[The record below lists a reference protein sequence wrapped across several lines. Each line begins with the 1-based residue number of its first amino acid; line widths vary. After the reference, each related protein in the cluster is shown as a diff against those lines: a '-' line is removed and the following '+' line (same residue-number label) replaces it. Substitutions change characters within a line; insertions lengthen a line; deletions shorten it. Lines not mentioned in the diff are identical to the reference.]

1 MMRSLFSGISGLR
14 NHQTRMDVIGNN
26 IANINTVAF
35 KSSRVNF
42 QEVFSQTLRGGSSPG
57 EYAGGQD
64 PMQIGLGMALGSIDS
79 VNIPGNVQTTGLMTD
94 MAIQGD
100 GFFILSDGSGKYY
113 SRAGDLR
120 RDGQDYLVSVQGM
133 RVKGWM
139 AASGEFG
146 TRNRETM
153 TDLRIPMGKGI
164 PAKPTEAAQFT
175 RNLDSGAPVGT
186 QVNVAFGAYDSLGNS
201 HDVTVSFEKTAGL
214 REWTWTAT
222 GAGVAPGST
231 GTIIFG
237 PDGAFDSEDEGLIT
251 IAAPAAED
259 IVIDPQFDEMTQF
272 SSPDGV
278 STAELSGSD
287 GSGPGVL
294 KSFTVDSQ
302 GVITGAYSNGAN
314 QPIAQ
319 VALAFFPNPAGLL
332 KIGEGLSIET
342 ANAGLCRVD
351 APGSSGTGAIAPASL
366 EMSNV
371 DLAAEFTNMII
382 TQRGFQASS
391 RIITASDEMLQE
403 LANLKR

>member
-42 QEVFSQTLRGGSSPG
+42 QEVFSQTLRGGSSPSDG
-57 EYAGGQD
+57 TGGQD
-64 PMQIGLGMALGSIDS
+64 PLQVGLGMTVGSIDS
-79 VNIPGNVQTTGLMTD
+79 VNIAGNVQTTGLMTD

-100 GFFILSDGSGKYY
+100 GYFVLSDASGNYY

-120 RDGQDYLVSVQGM
+120 RDGNDYLVSVQGM

-139 AASGEFG
+139 ASSGLFG
-146 TRNRETM
+146 ARNRDTLK
-153 TDLRIPMGKGI
+153 DVRVPMGEGI
-164 PAKPTEAAQFT
+164 PATPTSRAQFA
-175 RNLDSGAPVGT
+175 RNLDSGAPTGT
-186 QVNVAFGAYDSLGNS
+186 LVSRTFGAFDSLGNV
-201 HDVTVSFEKTAGL
+201 HDVTVTFEKTAGL
-214 REWTWTAT
+214 REWRWTAS
-222 GAGVAPGST
+222 GDGVTPDST
-231 GTIIFG
+231 GTIVFG
-237 PDGAFDSEDEGLIT
+237 PEGTFSSEDDGQIT
-251 IAAPAAED
+251 ITVPGAND
-259 IVIDPQFDEMTQF
+259 IQIDPEFGEMTQVATL
-272 SSPDGV
+272 DGV
-278 STAELSGSD
+278 STAELSASNGL
-287 GSGPGVL
+287 GPGVL

-302 GVITGAYSNGAN
+302 GIITGAYSNGAN

-332 KIGEGLSIET
+332 KIGEGLYIET
-342 ANAGLCRVD
+342 GNAGLCRVD
-351 APGSSGTGAIAPASL
+351 APGNSGTGAIAPASL

-371 DLAAEFTNMII
+371 ELATEFTNMII

-391 RIITASDEMLQE
+391 RIITVSDEMLQE

>member
-42 QEVFSQTLRGGSSPG
+42 QEVFSQTLRGGSSPSDG
-57 EYAGGQD
+57 TGGQD
-64 PMQIGLGMALGSIDS
+64 PLQVGLGMSVGSIDS
-79 VNIPGNVQTTGLMTD
+79 VNIAGNVQTTGLMTD

-100 GFFILSDGSGKYY
+100 GYFILSDGSGKYY

-120 RDGQDYLVSVQGM
+120 RDGNDYLVGVQGM

-139 AASGEFG
+139 ASSGLFG
-146 TRNRETM
+146 AKNRDTLK
-153 TDLRIPMGKGI
+153 DVRIPMGEGI
-164 PAKPTEAAQFT
+164 PATPTSRAQFA
-175 RNLDSGAPVGT
+175 RNLDSGAPTGT
-186 QVNVAFGAYDSLGNS
+186 LVSRTFGAYDSLGNV
-201 HDVTVSFEKTAGL
+201 HDVTVAFEKTAGL
-214 REWTWTAT
+214 REWSWTAS
-222 GAGVAPGST
+222 GDGVTPGST
-231 GTIIFG
+231 GTIVFG
-237 PDGAFDSEDEGLIT
+237 PDGTFSSEDDGQIT
-251 IAAPAAED
+251 ITVPGAND
-259 IVIDPQFDEMTQF
+259 IEIEPEFGDMTQVA
-272 SSPDGV
+272 SLDGV
-278 STAELSGSD
+278 STAELSASNGL
-287 GSGPGVL
+287 GPGVL

-302 GVITGAYSNGAN
+302 GIITGAYSNGAN

-332 KIGEGLSIET
+332 KIGEGLYIGT
-342 ANAGLCRVD
+342 GNAGLCRVD
-351 APGSSGTGAIAPASL
+351 APGNSGTGAIAPASL

-371 DLAAEFTNMII
+371 ELATEFTNMII

-391 RIITASDEMLQE
+391 RIITVSDEMLQE